1 MWSIWAIIIASF
13 HNDSYLRFLQNN
25 NYDSYVYM
33 QELKVV
39 HGNLNIIRRFFNL
52 ANLTVDRQIYN
63 RQIYKFI
70 YIYFM
75 HRQNYFTLASLLDGF
90 YQL

>member
-1 MWSIWAIIIASF
+1 MGYIASF

-39 HGNLNIIRRFFNL
+39 HGNLIIRRFLIKYVQNL
-52 ANLTVDRQIYN
+52 AIWRIWPLIAKFKTAKF
-63 RQIYKFI
+63 KFI

-75 HRQNYFTLASLLDGF
+75 HRQNYFTLAIV
-90 YQL
+90 Y